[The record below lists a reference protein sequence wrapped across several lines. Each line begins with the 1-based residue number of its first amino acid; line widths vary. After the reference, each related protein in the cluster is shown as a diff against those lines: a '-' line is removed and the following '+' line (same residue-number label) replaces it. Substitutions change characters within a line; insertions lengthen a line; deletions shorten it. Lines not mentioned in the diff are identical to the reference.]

1 MSSQRPRKPPSLD
14 PASDEPAGPDL
25 FVPPRRSPAGAADAP
40 PGDRRRLPLAA
51 MLIWT
56 LLGSGALVLLT
67 VLALRWMP
75 VPTSAFMLQSPV
87 KPVRYE
93 WVPAERIADSMRAA
107 VVAAEDQKFFEHRG
121 FDFEAIEKAIDQNRK
136 RKKRRGAS
144 TISQQTAKNL
154 FLWSGGGYF
163 RKGLEA
169 GFTVLIETLW
179 SKDRILEVYL
189 NIAEFGSGVYGV
201 EAASR
206 LYFGKSAAALTAGEA
221 ARLAAVLPS
230 PRRWSARNPG
240 SYVQSR
246 SAWIL
251 RQMGYGPR
259 PDTAPEPEPF
269 AELDPDMDDAGEV
282 VPAPPAEPAP
292 ETGFETPPADQ
303 AGSDGAQVETRPLHD
318 PGVLITDP
326 IPIEPDQPTTG
337 ADGDEEAAPSG
348 VGEAGDSEPTPAER

>member
-1 MSSQRPRKPPSLD
+1 MSLQRPRKPPSLD
-14 PASDEPAGPDL
+14 PVRDEPAGPDL
-25 FVPPRRSPAGAADAP
+25 FVPPRRSAAAAVDAP
-40 PGDRRRLPLAA
+40 SRDRRLSPLA
-51 MLIWT
+51 LLVWT

-121 FDFEAIEKAIDQNRK
+121 FDFEAIEKAMDQNRK

-201 EAASR
+201 EAASK

-230 PRRWSARNPG
+230 PRRWSARHPG
-240 SYVQSR
+240 PYVQSR
-246 SAWIL
+246 STWIL

-259 PDTAPEPEPF
+259 PDTAAEPEPF

-282 VPAPPAEPAP
+282 APSPPAEPVP
-292 ETGFETPPADQ
+292 ETGFETRPADE

-326 IPIEPDQPTTG
+326 VPIEPGQIPDETS
-337 ADGDEEAAPSG
+337 ADETPAADNSAE
-348 VGEAGDSEPTPAER
+348 VEAGSAER